1 MITPFTDI
9 CNILS
14 QSTKIDD
21 RLFESVLIFSI
32 FDAKIFTIMSEL
44 KKGELVVSAIKNG
57 TAIDRIPPQSL
68 FKVISILGLEKI
80 QSQITFGNNLDSK
93 KLGKKAIIKITDKY
107 FDDKEINKIAL
118 VAPEAKLNTIRD
130 YKVVEKR
137 EVAVPDE
144 VSGIVRCVNP
154 KCITNNEQIVTKF
167 YVLTKR
173 PVTLK
178 CHYCE
183 KMIEQEQMTI
193 L

>member
-1 MITPFTDI
+1 
-9 CNILS
+9 
-14 QSTKIDD
+14 
-21 RLFESVLIFSI
+21 
-32 FDAKIFTIMSEL
+32 MSEL
-44 KKGELVVSAIKNG
+44 KKGELVVSAINNG

-68 FKVISILGLEKI
+68 FKVISILGLEDIKT
-80 QSQITFGNNLDSK
+80 QITFGNNLDSK

-144 VSGIVRCVNP
+144 VTGIVRCVNP
-154 KCITNNEQIVTKF
+154 KCITNNEQITTKY
-167 YVLTKR
+167 YVVSKK
-173 PVTLK
+173 PVVLK